1 MVPAQR
7 SLVNLGQRHPPSL
20 VGIDDVGVDGV
31 DIAVRAVAGLPGV
44 EADDAHDA
52 SRDCEYSKER
62 YTALGSALCDCVL
75 AVAVMTDDE

>member
-44 EADDAHDA
+44 EADDAHDG
-52 SRDCEYSKER
+52 CEYSKER

-75 AVAVMTDDE
+75 AGAVMTDDE